1 MYCAMSKSKDKV
13 LNDMR
18 IIAISQPANANL
30 IALLALTAALN
41 HLQAH
46 ENPNLFHDFIQI
58 ICRPANFRLSYE
70 QLSHVCYYNEK
81 TIRFHCKKYIKIFL
95 REYEHLKHLSLPLL
109 IARFTEYKLTSSLNN
124 NIPALRALK
133 YSNIIALIEYHSD
146 SEEAKHLSSIFCNYF
161 FKNDIRIAI

>member
-1 MYCAMSKSKDKV
+1 MSKSKDKV

-81 TIRFHCKKYIKIFL
+81 TT
-95 REYEHLKHLSLPLL
+95 LPLL

-161 FKNDIRIAI
+161 FKNDLRIAI